1 MPKYRMYINGNYDG
15 YVEFESEVVIH
26 PETSAED
33 LERLAEEGY
42 ESGTFP
48 TLCAQC
54 SGYRRD
60 FSVALGDEV
69 NVSLDDNK
77 MPLIEV
83 VGE

>member
-1 MPKYRMYINGNYDG
+1 MPKYRMYINGAYDG
-15 YVEFESEVVIH
+15 YVEFESAVVIQ

-33 LERLAEEGY
+33 TERVVEDGY

-54 SGYRRD
+54 SGWGRN
-60 FSVALGDEV
+60 FSISLGDEV
-69 NVSLDDNK
+69 NITLDDNK
-77 MPLIEV
+77 MPVIEV